1 MKGRPSKVTVDYF
14 PHYTTHGKTIFT
26 LESLY
31 GNDGYA
37 FWFKLLEVL
46 GASENHTFRYEK
58 QSDWLFLV
66 AKSGVSEEKA
76 QSILQ
81 TLADLDAIDRDLF
94 QEKTIWCEN
103 FISNLLPV
111 YSKRSTEIPVKPIF
125 RGEKSPSSGISGEKI
140 PQSKVKES
148 KGEKSKK
155 EKAAYG
161 VFENVFLSDVE
172 VKKLKDKF
180 NGGFDKKIEAL
191 SEYMKSRGK
200 KYSDHYAT
208 ILAWDRRDGEK
219 GRPLNMSQDLGIRKP
234 IL

>member
-37 FWFKLLEVL
+37 FWFKLLEIL

-76 QSILQ
+76 QAILQ
-81 TLADLDAIDRDLF
+81 TLADLDAIDRDLL

-125 RGEKSPSSGISGEKI
+125 RGEKSQPAGISGEKT

-148 KGEKSKK
+148 KGEKSKE
-155 EKAAYG
+155 EKHAHG
-161 VFENVFLSDVE
+161 IFQNVFLTADE
-172 VKKLKDKF
+172 FKKLQDKF
-180 NGGFDKKIEAL
+180 NGSVEKKIDAL
-191 SEYMKSRGK
+191 SEGIASKGYKYKS
-200 KYSDHYAT
+200 HYAT
-208 ILAWDRRDGEK
+208 ILTWDRIDREK
-219 GRPLNMSQDLGIRKP
+219 GKANPVLSDLGIGKR